1 MLSIITSGL
10 NAAQKDLS
18 VTANNLANAGTTGFK
33 RSEATFLD
41 VYSSDP
47 SSNPRT
53 QVGSGTALGEISRS
67 NSQGQLKTT
76 DNVTDLAISGRGFF
90 TLAREDGSVIYTRA
104 GNFTINSSGNIV
116 DSEENKLQCFAV
128 SATGEHAS
136 DLSSPT
142 IVAEKS
148 PGAAIVTLGANAG
161 PQTMATLKI
170 GGAVV
175 DTRLVTEAELSVGY
189 ATFSSP
195 LLTSAVAQKVTGSF
209 DVTNLSIPVGS
220 NNAGRTLLIR
230 SEDTIIKRVLL
241 KVTDTSPLSVD
252 LPSMGSADVAKLSAD
267 FMDNGQSVV
276 AAGQVSARY
285 GDPRDSSSQYQGI
298 FVQSLA
304 IDIKGLINANYSDG
318 SKTTIGAIA
327 LASFPYEAGLRPIG
341 NTNFVESVDSGTPV
355 ITEAGAPAAGDI
367 RSGALEQSNVDMT
380 AELMQMLKAQQVYN
394 GNARMMQT
402 SVEMVSRITDKI

>member
-53 QVGSGTALGEISRS
+53 QVGAGTALGEISRS

-148 PGAAIVTLGANAG
+148 P
-161 PQTMATLKI
+161 
-170 GGAVV
+170 
-175 DTRLVTEAELSVGY
+175 
-189 ATFSSP
+189 SS
-195 LLTSAVAQKVTGSF
+195 K
-209 DVTNLSIPVGS
+209 
-220 NNAGRTLLIR
+220 
-230 SEDTIIKRVLL
+230 
-241 KVTDTSPLSVD
+241 
-252 LPSMGSADVAKLSAD
+252 
-267 FMDNGQSVV
+267 
-276 AAGQVSARY
+276 
-285 GDPRDSSSQYQGI
+285 
-298 FVQSLA
+298 
-304 IDIKGLINANYSDG
+304 
-318 SKTTIGAIA
+318 
-327 LASFPYEAGLRPIG
+327 
-341 NTNFVESVDSGTPV
+341 SG
-355 ITEAGAPAAGDI
+355 
-367 RSGALEQSNVDMT
+367 
-380 AELMQMLKAQQVYN
+380 
-394 GNARMMQT
+394 
-402 SVEMVSRITDKI
+402 

>member
-1 MLSIITSGL
+1 MLSIVMSGL

-33 RSEATFLD
+33 RSDATFLD

-53 QVGSGTALGEISRS
+53 QIGSGTALGEISRS
-67 NSQGQLKTT
+67 NMQGQLKTT

-90 TLAREDGSVIYTRA
+90 TLARDDGSIIFTRA
-104 GNFTINSSGNIV
+104 GNFTINSTGNIV

-128 SATGEHAS
+128 APTGEHAAE
-136 DLSSPT
+136 LSSPL
-142 IVAEKS
+142 IVLEKS
-148 PGAAIVTLGANAG
+148 PGSANVTLGANVG
-161 PQTMATLKI
+161 PQTMVTLKV
-170 GGAVV
+170 GDAVV
-175 DTRLVTEAELSVGY
+175 DSHLVSSAELTAGY
-189 ATFSSP
+189 ATFTSP
-195 LLTSAVAQKVTGSF
+195 LLSSAVAQKVTGSF
-209 DVTNLSIPVGS
+209 DVTNLSIPIGA
-220 NNAGRTLLIR
+220 NDAGRTLLIR
-230 SEDTIIKRVLL
+230 SDGAIVKRVLL
-241 KVTDTSPLSVD
+241 KVTDASPLSVD
-252 LPSMGSADVAKLSAD
+252 LPSMKPEDAAKLSAD
-267 FMDNGQSVV
+267 FLDNGESVV
-276 AAGQVSARY
+276 GVGQMQTRLN
-285 GDPRDSSSQYQGI
+285 DPRGASSQYLGI

-304 IDIKGLINANYSDG
+304 IDTKGLINANYSDG

-341 NTNFVESVDSGTPV
+341 NTNFVESVDSGPAV

-402 SVEMVSRITDKI
+402 SVEMVSRIIDKA

>member
-18 VTANNLANAGTTGFK
+18 VTANNLANSGTTGFK

-41 VYSSDP
+41 VYSADP
-47 SSNPRT
+47 AADPRT

-90 TLAREDGSVIYTRA
+90 TLARDDGSVIYTRA

-128 SATGEHAS
+128 SPTGEHAS

-148 PGAAIVTLGANAG
+148 PGTAIVTLGANAG
-161 PQTMATLKI
+161 SQTMATLKI
-170 GGAVV
+170 GGTVV
-175 DTRLVTEAELSVGY
+175 DTRQVTDAELAVGY
-189 ATFSSP
+189 ATFTSP

-241 KVTDTSPLSVD
+241 KVTDASPLSVD
-252 LPSMGSADVAKLSAD
+252 LPSMGPTDVAKLSAD

-276 AAGQVSARY
+276 APGQMTAVY
-285 GDPRDSSSQYQGI
+285 GDPRDSSSQYQGV

-341 NTNFVESVDSGTPV
+341 NTNFVESVDSGAPV

-402 SVEMVSRITDKI
+402 AVEMVSRITDKI